1 MSTPSPSNDPFVPGE
16 RFRLEPSSVGPLSGL
31 TLAVKDIFDVAG
43 RRTGA
48 GNPDWLAAQSP
59 ATNHAW
65 AVERLSR
72 AGATI
77 VGKTV
82 TDEFAFSIMGENHHY
97 GTPLNPAAPQ
107 RIPGGSSSGSASAV
121 AQGLADI
128 GLGSDT
134 GGSVRVPA
142 AFCGLFG
149 IRTTHGAIPRDGVF
163 PLAQSFDTVGWF
175 ARTAD
180 LLSLAGDQLLPPD
193 ASAPPLENLL
203 VAENLFAL
211 APSQARSALEPVFG
225 VLSDLFAHSNP
236 ITVETD
242 LLDLG
247 REAFR
252 LVQGREIAR
261 NHGAWVRSTHP
272 AFGQDIA
279 ERLAWVQ
286 TLTDRDEARGQELWR
301 EFLGHT
307 PFAENPTAVLC
318 LPTTLGPAPLK
329 GASPDEKNAGRIAYL
344 RLTCLAGL
352 LGAPQ
357 AHIPCASLEGAP
369 FGLSLVAAPGRDRA
383 LLSAVRAVSQAGG
396 YAGYR
401 AKEACSA

>member
-1 MSTPSPSNDPFVPGE
+1 MSTPASDPFVPGE
-16 RFRLEPSSVGPLSGL
+16 RFRLEPSAEGPLSGL

-48 GNPDWLAAQSP
+48 GNPDWLTTQRP
-59 ATNHAW
+59 AEKHAW

-72 AGATI
+72 TGAAI

-97 GTPLNPAAPQ
+97 GTPLNPAAPD

-149 IRTTHGAIPRDGVF
+149 VRTTHGAVPRQGVF

-180 LLSLAGDQLLPPD
+180 ILALAGDQLLPPD
-193 ASAPPLENLL
+193 AFDDPLDTLL
-203 VAENLFAL
+203 TAENLFTL
-211 APSQARSALEPVFG
+211 GPPQARAALKPAFG
-225 VLSDLFAHSNP
+225 VLAGLFARTGR
-236 ITVETD
+236 IEVKTD

-261 NHGAWVRSTHP
+261 NHGNWVRNSK
-272 AFGQDIA
+272 AVFGPDIA

-286 TLTDRDEARGQELWR
+286 TLTARDEERGQELWR
-301 EFLGHT
+301 EFLRHS
-307 PFAENPTAVLC
+307 PFTANPTALLC

-344 RLTCLAGL
+344 RLTCLTGL

-369 FGLSLVAAPGRDRA
+369 FGLSLVAPPGRDRA
-383 LLSAVRAVSQAGG
+383 LLAVVRAMAQAGG
-396 YAGYR
+396 FAGYG
-401 AKEACSA
+401 A